1 MELVAQMKTLHP
13 LIVLV
18 ATLGLPIDARTAMP
32 EYADPA
38 AAIEERIDNLI
49 ASMTLDEKIQAL
61 GTDPSVPRLGLRLS
75 GHIEGLHGVALGGP
89 ADWGQFRKP
98 DGTTA
103 NVPVA
108 TTQFPQAVGLAETW
122 DVDVLRR
129 VAEIESIEAR
139 YAFQSDKYRR
149 GGLVIRA
156 PNADLARDPRW
167 GRTEESFGEDP
178 FLTGTLATAFVRGLQ
193 GDDPKYWRAAALL
206 KHFMANSNE
215 DGRDSSS
222 SNFDERL
229 MREYYSAPFRM
240 AVVNAGARAYMAAY
254 NAWNGIPMAVNPILQ
269 SMTVAE
275 WGENGIICTDG
286 GAMTQLVTKHRAFP
300 SLDEAAAAAVH
311 AGINQFLDRHQQPIR
326 DALQHHLM
334 SEADVDGALRG
345 VYRVMIRLGLLD
357 PPGLVPYSAIAGDAE
372 PWRSEE
378 HRAAARWAT
387 RKSIVLLK
395 NSRAMLPLDRGHLE
409 SVAVIGPSA
418 DQVLLDWY
426 SGSPPYTVSPLEG
439 IRHALDA
446 RVDVKFAA
454 NNDDGAAVRLARN
467 ADVAIVVVGNHPTCN
482 AGWNVCPN
490 RSDGKESVDRKS
502 LDLEQESLIKK
513 VLAANRR
520 TIVVLISSFPFT
532 INWTETHVPAILLMT
547 HNSQETGNA
556 LADVLFGDFNP
567 AGRLVHTWPRSI
579 DQLPP
584 MMDYDIRHGRTYLY
598 FKSTPLYPFGFG
610 LSYTRFHYSRMRTDA
625 AVLTSNGSIDVSVD
639 LVNVGNRNGDEVVQ
653 LYVQLPESKVSRP
666 ERSLKAF
673 QRVALRAGE
682 TRTLHLRLAARDLA
696 YWDDAAHR
704 FVVEA
709 GRVRLLVGASS
720 SDIRLHKT
728 VQVSGDLA
736 LEPDLRQSRDR
747 LNVTAVPD
755 ELRGRQC
762 IENYRL
768 SLFG

>member
-1 MELVAQMKTLHP
+1 MGSFELPARFRGNVVLDRLANRALILVVAM
-13 LIVLV
+13 
-18 ATLGLPIDARTAMP
+18 LGLSIDARAAVP
-32 EYADPA
+32 EYSDPA
-38 AAIEERIDNLI
+38 APVEARIDSLI

-89 ADWGQFRKP
+89 ADWGRFRKP
-98 DGTTA
+98 DGTTG
-103 NVPVA
+103 NVPVP
-108 TTQFPQAVGLAETW
+108 TTQFPQAVGLGETW

-149 GGLVIRA
+149 GGLVVRA

-167 GRTEESFGEDP
+167 GRTEESYGEDP

-193 GDDPKYWRAAALL
+193 GDDPKYWRTAALL

-222 SNFDERL
+222 STFDERL

-240 AVVNAGARAYMAAY
+240 AVVDGGARAYMAAY

-275 WGENGIICTDG
+275 WSENGIICTDG
-286 GAMTQLVTKHRAFP
+286 GALTQLVTKHRAFP

-326 DALQHHLM
+326 DALQRHLM
-334 SEADVDGALRG
+334 SETAIDGALRG

-357 PPGLVPYSAIAGDAE
+357 PPGSVPYSAIAGDAE
-372 PWRSEE
+372 PWKSEE

-409 SVAVIGPSA
+409 SVAVIGPFA

-426 SGSPPYTVSPLEG
+426 SGTPPYTVSPLEG
-439 IRHALDA
+439 IRRALGA
-446 RVDVKFAA
+446 RVDVKFTA
-454 NNDDGAAVRLARN
+454 NDDGGNAVRLAKN

-482 AGWNVCPN
+482 AGWNVCPTPG
-490 RSDGKESVDRKS
+490 DGKESVDRKS
-502 LDLEQESLIKK
+502 LDLDQESLIRK
-513 VLAANRR
+513 VSAANRR
-520 TIVVLISSFPFT
+520 TVVVLLSSFPYT
-532 INWTETHVPAILLMT
+532 INWTESHVPAILLMT
-547 HNSQETGNA
+547 HNSQESGNA

-598 FKSTPLYPFGFG
+598 FKGTPLYPFGFG
-610 LSYTRFHYSRMRTDA
+610 LSYTHFRYSRMRTDA
-625 AVLTSNGSIDVSVD
+625 AVLPATGSIDVSVD
-639 LVNVGNRNGDEVVQ
+639 LSNAGDRDGDEVVQ
-653 LYVQLPESKVSRP
+653 LYVELPESKIPRP
-666 ERSLKAF
+666 RQSLKAF
-673 QRVALRAGE
+673 ERVNLRAGE
-682 TRTLHLRLAARDLA
+682 TKTVRLRLAARDLA
-696 YWDDAAHR
+696 NWDVAAHR
-704 FVVEA
+704 FVVE
-709 GRVRLLVGASS
+709 GGKVRLLVGASS
-720 SDIRLHKT
+720 SDIRLRKT
-728 VQVSGDLA
+728 IQLSGDLA
-736 LEPDLRQSRDR
+736 IP
-747 LNVTAVPD
+747 P
-755 ELRGRQC
+755 GRAM
-762 IENYRL
+762 
-768 SLFG
+768 